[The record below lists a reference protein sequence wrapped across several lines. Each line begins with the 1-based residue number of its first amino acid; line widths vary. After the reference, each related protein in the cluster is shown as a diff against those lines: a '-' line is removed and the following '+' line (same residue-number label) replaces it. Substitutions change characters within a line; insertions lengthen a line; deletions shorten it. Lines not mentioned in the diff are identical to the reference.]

1 MNHKNIVDI
10 FIVKLYNEF
19 RLNRL
24 EVKKHMKFDREQ
36 VDIALAQSDLAS
48 YSQLARRMGCSAQ
61 NLSVIL
67 NRGRCKPVTVG
78 KIAQALGVPVDSIIK
93 MET

>member
-10 FIVKLYNEF
+10 FITKLYNEF
-19 RLNRL
+19 GLNRL

-36 VDIALAQSDLAS
+36 VDIALAQ
-48 YSQLARRMGCSAQ
+48 

-67 NRGRCKPVTVG
+67 NRGRCKPVTAG

-93 MET
+93 KEGGNA

>member
-1 MNHKNIVDI
+1 MVDI
-10 FIVKLYNEF
+10 FITKLYNEF
-19 RLNRL
+19 GLNRL

-36 VDIALAQSDLAS
+36 VDIALAQSDLTS

-67 NRGRCKPVTVG
+67 NRGSCKPVTAG
-78 KIAQALGVPVDSIIK
+78 KIAQALGVSVDSIIK
-93 MET
+93 KEGGNA